1 MNEKGVLC
9 VDKRKL
15 SVVLLIIAVILII
28 AGVLLL
34 FVMPDS
40 KRAVYGDFTLTSL
53 EGEYTK
59 YDKSIYVDSYKGNYD
74 FAYYVSGNI
83 TSKSDHKF
91 TLVTFDLFDKSG
103 KKIGI
108 AQVGLNEVKKS
119 HNQKFKALS
128 LLSSEDAKKVDS
140 YKISSVK

>member
-1 MNEKGVLC
+1 M
-9 VDKRKL
+9 DKRKI
-15 SVVLLIIAVILII
+15 SVVLLIIAIILIVT
-28 AGVLLL
+28 GVLLL
-34 FVMPDS
+34 FIRPDS
-40 KRAVYGDFTLTSL
+40 KRVAYGDFTFTSL
-53 EGEYTK
+53 NGEYTK
-59 YDKSIYVDSYKGNYD
+59 YDKSIYVDSYKGDYD

-91 TLVTFDLFDKSG
+91 TLITFDLFDKSG

-119 HNQKFKALS
+119 RNQAFKALS